1 VIKTYS
7 LGRFEIFVVVAAI
20 SIVAV
25 VAIARYVSLAKDAR
39 NLQFELIAHH
49 FMTGAAN
56 TRTQWLLKQITH
68 KGIAEEQA
76 MNLVIGEH
84 LVYFSAQG
92 WPLGVI
98 AAENEN
104 EPPLLE
110 NCYQLWMLLL
120 QNPAPL
126 AKNES
131 GAAGGAE
138 YQVAQAGRACR
149 YSMRETEA
157 GEYYFDYFP
166 AEGRMLLTLPAQ
178 TQNE

>member
-20 SIVAV
+20 SIVAI
-25 VAIARYVSLAKDAR
+25 VAMARYGNLAKDAR

-56 TRTQWLLKQITH
+56 TRTQWLLAQIAH
-68 KGIAEEQA
+68 KGMAEEGKA
-76 MNLVIGEH
+76 RLLIGGH
-84 LVYFSAQG
+84 SIFFSTQG
-92 WPLGVI
+92 WPLGVTPVTL
-98 AAENEN
+98 ET

-126 AKNES
+126 AMQ
-131 GAAGGAE
+131 GMGGAKGHD
-138 YQVAQAGRACR
+138 YQVSQVGSACR
-149 YSMRETEA
+149 YSLIDSEN
-157 GEYYFDYFP
+157 GDYYFDYFP
-166 AEGRMLLTLPAQ
+166 WEGRMLLTLPEQ
-178 TQNE
+178 KHN